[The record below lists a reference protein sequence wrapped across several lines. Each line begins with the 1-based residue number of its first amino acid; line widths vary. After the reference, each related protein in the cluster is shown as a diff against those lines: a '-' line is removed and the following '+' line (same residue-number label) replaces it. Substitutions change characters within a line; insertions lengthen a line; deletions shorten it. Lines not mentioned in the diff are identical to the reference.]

1 MCRIL
6 PFLKVT
12 YWPTK
17 MALLKA
23 QKKHKYGAEYGSFRL
38 AANLIHSAA
47 LEVYFVCKRYYSI
60 LEKSFT

>member
-47 LEVYFVCKRYYSI
+47 LEV
-60 LEKSFT
+60 